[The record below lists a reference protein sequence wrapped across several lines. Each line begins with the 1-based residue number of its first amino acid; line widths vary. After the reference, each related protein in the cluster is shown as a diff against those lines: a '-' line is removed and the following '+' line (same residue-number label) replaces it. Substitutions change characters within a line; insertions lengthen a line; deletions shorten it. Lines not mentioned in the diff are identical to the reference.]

1 MTHERQRVCLVTGA
15 RRGIGA
21 AIAVGLARPGS
32 TVIVHHLDAS
42 AEAEQVARACRE
54 LGARAHAIEADLSS
68 PDALSR
74 LVADVIALGGPVD
87 VLVNNAAR
95 ASNVDWRALTPSEW
109 EATLRVN
116 LTAPMLLAQAC
127 LPGMLERGFGRVINI
142 SSVTAQTGGPSGIAY
157 VASKAGL
164 GGLTRSLA
172 RQARGAG
179 VTVNAVSPGAVRTES
194 ERELGG
200 EDDPAETD
208 ARVLARQALPRRLV
222 ADDLVGL
229 VRFLASDDSEAI
241 TGEEFEVSGGWR
253 LN

>member
-1 MTHERQRVCLVTGA
+1 MPRAGA
-15 RRGIGA
+15 
-21 AIAVGLARPGS
+21 
-32 TVIVHHLDAS
+32 
-42 AEAEQVARACRE
+42 Q
-54 LGARAHAIEADLSS
+54 AHAVEADLGEI
-68 PDALSR
+68 DEIAR
-74 LVADVIALGGPVD
+74 LVGVSTALAGPID

-95 ASNVDWRALTPSEW
+95 ASNVDWRVLTPQEW

-157 VASKAGL
+157 VSSKAGIV
-164 GGLTRSLA
+164 GLTRSLA
-172 RQARGAG
+172 RHASGAG

-194 ERELGG
+194 ERELSGD
-200 EDDPAETD
+200 EDEAVID
-208 ARVLARQALPRRLV
+208 AAVLSRQALPRRLV
-222 ADDLVGL
+222 ADDLAGI
-229 VRFLASDDSEAI
+229 VRFLASEDSSAI